1 MKNNNILQPKL
12 NSLSEF
18 TSALSKS
25 TKERQA
31 YVDDI
36 DEAMGPSVDNL
47 ANYNVLHV
55 DVDAKNNLLKNLTE
69 LTTTTNCLSI

>member
-1 MKNNNILQPKL
+1 
-12 NSLSEF
+12 
-18 TSALSKS
+18 
-25 TKERQA
+25 
-31 YVDDI
+31 
-36 DEAMGPSVDNL
+36 MGPSVDNL